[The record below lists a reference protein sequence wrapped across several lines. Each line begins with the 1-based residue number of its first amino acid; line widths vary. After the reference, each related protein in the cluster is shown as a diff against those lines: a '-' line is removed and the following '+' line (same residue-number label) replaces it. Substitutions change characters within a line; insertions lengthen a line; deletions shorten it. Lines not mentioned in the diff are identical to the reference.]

1 MEPPALSQIKRE
13 LMHLCLDW
21 PAAALA
27 DIPQVGELL
36 TSKLPRV
43 DEILA

>member
-1 MEPPALSQIKRE
+1 ML
-13 LMHLCLDW
+13 LVHLYIGGA
-21 PAAALA
+21 AAALA